1 VETSNNTVDPVLEN
15 FAPLSKGR
23 KKALI
28 VDDEADICYLLSRIL
43 RQKNIQTA
51 FAGSLAEAE
60 EMLQSSSPFYF
71 VFLDNHLP
79 DGFGVDQ
86 IKGWKERFP
95 FVRFIMITAHDSGEE
110 KIKAR
115 KGGAD
120 SFIGKPFSRE
130 IILKAIGEA

>member
-1 VETSNNTVDPVLEN
+1 MKTSNNTISPDLEN
-15 FAPLSKGR
+15 FAAVSKER
-23 KKALI
+23 KRALI
-28 VDDEADICYLLSRIL
+28 VDDEADICFLLSNIL

-60 EMLQSSSPFYF
+60 KMLQSSSPFYF

-86 IKGWKERFP
+86 IKAWKQRFP
-95 FVRFIMITAHDSGEE
+95 AVRLIMITAHDSGDE

-115 KGGAD
+115 KDGAD